1 MLFAAFMLYTHRC
14 IQTEF
19 HLTTGTITMALLEN
33 LKPGQ
38 IYFVKVSA
46 SNDMGDGPFS
56 HAVELTVREGLP
68 LGHDIRVSRGS
79 TSQ

>member
-1 MLFAAFMLYTHRC
+1 
-14 IQTEF
+14 
-19 HLTTGTITMALLEN
+19 MALLEN